1 MQTTLN
7 LLDRALEVKSAA
19 EWSRLIGVPRAI
31 FTTAKTRGNL
41 SPVVAGEVAAELGE
55 DPQRWIVI
63 AVMETAKESA
73 CKTKLMKR
81 LKKMTSLYLCKPLQT
96 ARTIRAFF
104 MP

>member
-7 LLDRALEVKSAA
+7 LLDRALEVKTAA

-81 LKKMTSLYLCKPLQT
+81 LKKVTSL
-96 ARTIRAFF
+96 
-104 MP
+104 